1 MIGRRV
7 RSFWG
12 DLGVVVRWEPLTAAM
27 TDALVLFEEDKHSRG
42 VWEKF
47 ACACGGVWAVKLDRP
62 SSQGGHPI
70 NGAIPWPACP
80 ANKSWPTGRSW

>member
-1 MIGRRV
+1 
-7 RSFWG
+7 
-12 DLGVVVRWEPLTAAM
+12 M
-27 TDALVLFEEDKHSRG
+27 TEHDYDPTSEYFQHFVSSNGCRAFIRTEQPSRG

-70 NGAIPWPACP
+70 NGAIPWPDCP
-80 ANKSWPTGRSW
+80 SKKAWPTGRSW